1 MGEPG
6 ENRSITVAG
15 TAPAKGGR
23 RFRDLF
29 APHLGAL
36 FVGVLF
42 LLATNGLLLVI
53 PRLINDGI
61 DAVEGRSLE
70 RSALT
75 WLGVAQ
81 PTVAQ
86 VAIALIALALI
97 AGATRVG
104 SRVVLFNI
112 GRDVEK
118 ALRSELF
125 SHLATLS
132 PTYYGKHPTGDL
144 MSRMTNDLT
153 NVRLMAGFA
162 FLNVINAVIIFFG
175 TLPILLAIDVWV
187 ALCALLP
194 FPLVLG
200 LSQAMTR
207 AMYRRTLRNQ
217 EMLGRLTT
225 AVQEN
230 LAGQAV
236 VRAFSQQAQEERR
249 FGEVNQQVYDAA
261 MSLAVIRLIMFPLMG
276 LMGALGI
283 AITLYVG
290 GRAIV
295 DGRMTIGDLVEFN
308 TRLMQLTWPTIAM
321 GFIISVYQRGKASI
335 DRINA
340 VLAEAPDIVDG
351 PHRGAF
357 EGQVRAA
364 GLTLRYPGAT
374 TDALHG
380 LSFTLER
387 GGVLGVVG
395 RNASGKSTL
404 VRALARM
411 QPLSPGQLFF
421 DGRDANDWHL
431 ADLHA
436 GIAVVPDD
444 GFLFSAT
451 LKENLAFGRP
461 DASLDEILEAV
472 RTADLERDVAALPD
486 GLDTLVG
493 ERGVTLSGGQR
504 QRVALARALLARPRL
519 LVLDDSLSAVDAET
533 ESRIVTSLR
542 EGRFSSGQGA
552 APTLVV
558 IAHRLSAVKA
568 ADEIV
573 VLEEGRVIERGSHEA
588 LLAHDGRYADLWGRE
603 QLLKALG
610 EGEAAAPA
618 DAVGG
623 PA

>member
-1 MGEPG
+1 M
-6 ENRSITVAG
+6 
-15 TAPAKGGR
+15 
-23 RFRDLF
+23 
-29 APHLGAL
+29 
-36 FVGVLF
+36 LF
-42 LLATNGLLLVI
+42 LLATNALLLII

-75 WLGVAQ
+75 WLGVPE
-81 PTVAQ
+81 PTVTQ
-86 VAIALIALALI
+86 VALALIALALI

-132 PTYYGKHPTGDL
+132 PTYFGQHPTGDL
-144 MSRMTNDLT
+144 MSRLTNDLT

-162 FLNVINAVIIFFG
+162 LLNVINAIIIFFG
-175 TLPILLAIDVWV
+175 TLPILISIDLWV
-187 ALCALLP
+187 ALAALLP

-217 EMLGRLTT
+217 EALARLTS

-230 LAGQAV
+230 LAGQTV

-249 FGEVNQQVYDAA
+249 FGEVNQQAYDAA
-261 MSLAVIRLIMFPLMG
+261 MSLAVMRLIMFPLMG

-290 GRAIV
+290 GQAIV
-295 DGRMTIGDLVEFN
+295 EGRMSIGDLVEFN
-308 TRLMQLTWPTIAM
+308 TRLMQLTWPTIAF

-340 VLAEAPDIVDG
+340 VLSEAPDIVDG
-351 PHRGAF
+351 PHRGTFAG
-357 EGQVRAA
+357 EVRAK
-364 GLTLRYPGAT
+364 GLTLRYPGT
-374 TDALHG
+374 TKDALSDV
-380 LSFTLER
+380 SFTLAP
-387 GGVLGVVG
+387 GKVLGVVG

-411 QPLSPGQLFF
+411 QPLSDGQLFF
-421 DGRDANDWHL
+421 DGRDANEWHL
-431 ADLHA
+431 SDLHA

-451 LKENLAFGRP
+451 LRENLAFGRP
-461 DASLDEILEAV
+461 DATVEEILEVV
-472 RTADLERDVAALPD
+472 RLADLERDVAALPD
-486 GLDTLVG
+486 GLETLVG

-504 QRVALARALLARPRL
+504 QRVALGRALLARPRL
-519 LVLDDSLSAVDAET
+519 LILDDSLSAVDAET
-533 ESRIVTSLR
+533 EARIVASLR
-542 EGRFSSGQGA
+542 GGLFSAGQA
-552 APTLVV
+552 EPPTLVV

-568 ADEIV
+568 ADEIL
-573 VLEEGRVIERGSHEA
+573 VLEEGEVIERGTHEQ

-610 EGEAAAPA
+610 DSDVVPAEGAAEVP
-618 DAVGG
+618 
-623 PA
+623 

>member
-1 MGEPG
+1 M
-6 ENRSITVAG
+6 
-15 TAPAKGGR
+15 
-23 RFRDLF
+23 
-29 APHLGAL
+29 

-42 LLATNGLLLVI
+42 LLATNALLLVI

-61 DAVEGRSLE
+61 DAVEGRGLE
-70 RSALT
+70 RSALA
-75 WLGVAQ
+75 WVGLEH
-81 PTVAQ
+81 PTVTMIAL
-86 VAIALIALALI
+86 ALIALALV

-118 ALRSELF
+118 ALRTELF
-125 SHLATLS
+125 THLSTLS
-132 PTYYGKHPTGDL
+132 PTYYGQHPTGDL
-144 MSRMTNDLT
+144 MSRMTNDLS

-162 FLNVINAVIIFFG
+162 LLNVVNAVIIFFG
-175 TLPILLAIDVWV
+175 TLPILISIDLWV
-187 ALCALLP
+187 ALCALIP

-200 LSQAMTR
+200 LSQGMTR
-207 AMYRRTLRNQ
+207 AMYRRTLKNQ

-236 VRAFSQQAQEERR
+236 VRAFSQQAAEERR
-249 FGEVNQQVYDAA
+249 FAEVNQHAYDAA
-261 MSLAVIRLIMFPLMG
+261 MSLAVIRLILFPLMG

-295 DGRMTIGDLVEFN
+295 DGRMSVGDLVEFN

-340 VLAEAPDIVDG
+340 VLAERPDITDG
-351 PHRGAF
+351 PHRGVF
-357 EGQVRAA
+357 LGHVRAE
-364 GLTLRYPGAT
+364 GLTLRYPGT
-374 TDALHG
+374 TADALRE
-380 LSFTLER
+380 LTFSLEPGR
-387 GGVLGVVG
+387 VLGVVG

-411 QPLSPGQLFF
+411 QPLADGQLFF
-421 DGRDANDWHL
+421 DEHDANEWHL
-431 ADLHA
+431 SDLHA
-436 GIAVVPDD
+436 GVAVVPDD

-451 LKENLAFGRP
+451 LRANLTFGRP
-461 DASLDEILEAV
+461 DASDAEVLDVV
-472 RTADLERDVAALPD
+472 RTADLERDLAALPD

-504 QRVALARALLARPRL
+504 QRVALGRALLARPRL
-519 LVLDDSLSAVDAET
+519 LILDDSLSAVDAET

-542 EGRFSSGQGA
+542 AGRFSSAQA
-552 APTLVV
+552 EPPTLVV

-568 ADEIV
+568 ADEII
-573 VLEEGRVIERGSHEA
+573 VLEEGRVIERGTHES
-588 LLAHDGRYADLWGRE
+588 LVAHDGRYADLWGRE

-610 EGEAAAPA
+610 DGDAATR
-618 DAVGG
+618 DDGG
-623 PA
+623 A